1 MPQSGTKPNQLMVSP
16 AVVRLVKEASR
27 EEQLAALRGE
37 AALSLK
43 DLLTVYLFLFQSAD
57 RLVKEAVI
65 AALSATDSGELA
77 DLITAEG
84 ELHPKH
90 LELIARVRLEDVR
103 VVGALFKSPEITLP
117 TLINIATH
125 CRGPV
130 FALFASKQRL
140 LESAPELRAALI
152 ANPRVDA
159 ETKAHLGLP
168 VSPPVP
174 DPETL
179 PDDDG
184 DEVEVAGT
192 EAENDQVE
200 EDSVNLSKY
209 QQSLEMPVAEK
220 IKMGLTGDKE
230 WRSILIKE
238 ANKLVSAAVLKNP
251 RITDGEVLA
260 IAKNK
265 SSSEEL
271 IRLITLNNEWLKNY
285 EIKRALVM
293 HNRTP
298 LPKALRFMSILSEKD
313 IKTLAKSRDVSSV
326 LVNNAR
332 RILQAKE
339 QKGR

>member
-1 MPQSGTKPNQLMVSP
+1 MPQSGTKPHQLMVSP
-16 AVVRLVKEASR
+16 AVVRLIKEASR
-27 EEQLAALRGE
+27 DEQLAALRGE
-37 AALSLK
+37 ASLSLK
-43 DLLTVYLFLFQSAD
+43 DLMTVYLFLFQSAD
-57 RLVKEAVI
+57 RMVKDAVLD
-65 AALSATDSGELA
+65 ALSATDSGELA
-77 DLITAEG
+77 DLIAAEG

-103 VVGALFKSPEITLP
+103 VIAALLKSPEVTLP

-125 CRGPV
+125 CREPV
-130 FALFASKQRL
+130 FALFASKNRL
-140 LESAPELRAALI
+140 LESAPELREALI

-159 ETKAHLGLP
+159 ETKGHLGLP
-168 VSPPVP
+168 VPAPVSEL
-174 DPETL
+174 DSVA
-179 PDDDG
+179 DDE
-184 DEVEVAGT
+184 DEVE
-192 EAENDQVE
+192 AEGAETADDQVE

-230 WRSILIKE
+230 WRSILIKD

-271 IRLITLNNEWLKNY
+271 IRLITLNNDWLKNY
-285 EIKRALVM
+285 DIKRALVM

-298 LPKALRFMSILSEKD
+298 LPKALRFMGILSEKD
-313 IKTLAKSRDVSSV
+313 IKALAKSRDVSSV

-332 RILQAKE
+332 RILLAKE
-339 QKGR
+339 QKGK

>member
-1 MPQSGTKPNQLMVSP
+1 MPQSENRPNQLMVSP

-27 EEQLAALRGE
+27 EEQLAALHGE
-37 AALSLK
+37 TSLSLK

-57 RLVKEAVI
+57 RMVKDAVI
-65 AALSATDSGELA
+65 DALSATDSGELA
-77 DLITAEG
+77 DLISAEG

-103 VVGALFKSPEITLP
+103 VVGALLKSPDITLP
-117 TLINIATH
+117 TLINIAGH

-130 FALFASKQRL
+130 FALFASKKRL
-140 LESAPELRAALI
+140 LESCSELREALI
-152 ANPRVDA
+152 SNPRVDD
-159 ETKAHLGLP
+159 ETKNHLGLP
-168 VSPPVP
+168 VAAPTAEPDAEPEPVP
-174 DPETL
+174 DEGGEEPE
-179 PDDDG
+179 
-184 DEVEVAGT
+184 
-192 EAENDQVE
+192 E
-200 EDSVNLSKY
+200 EPINLSKY

-230 WRSILIKE
+230 WRNILIKE

-298 LPKALRFMSILSEKD
+298 LPKALRFMGILSERDLKS
-313 IKTLAKSRDVSSV
+313 LAKSRDVSSV

-332 RILQAKE
+332 RILLAKE
-339 QKGR
+339 RKGK

>member
-1 MPQSGTKPNQLMVSP
+1 MAQSGTKSNQLMVSP

-37 AALSLK
+37 TSLSLK

-57 RLVKEAVI
+57 RMVKDAVI
-65 AALSATDSGELA
+65 DALSATDSGELA
-77 DLITAEG
+77 DLIAAEG

-103 VVGALFKSPEITLP
+103 VIGALLKSPEITLP

-140 LESAPELRAALI
+140 LESSPELREALI

-168 VSPPVP
+168 VAALASEAESVP
-174 DPETL
+174 
-179 PDDDG
+179 DDG
-184 DEVEVAGT
+184 DEAAGS
-192 EAENDQVE
+192 EAADDQVE
-200 EDSVNLSKY
+200 EDPINLSKY

-285 EIKRALVM
+285 DIKRALVM

-313 IKTLAKSRDVSSV
+313 IKALAKSRDVSSV

-332 RILQAKE
+332 RILLAKE
-339 QKGR
+339 QKGK

>member
-1 MPQSGTKPNQLMVSP
+1 MPQSGNRPNQLMVSP
-16 AVVRLVKEASR
+16 AVVRLVKESSR
-27 EEQLAALRGE
+27 EEQLAALHGE
-37 AALSLK
+37 TSLSLK

-57 RLVKEAVI
+57 RMVKDAVI
-65 AALSATDSGELA
+65 DALSATDSGELA
-77 DLITAEG
+77 ELIAAEG

-103 VVGALFKSPEITLP
+103 VVGALLKSPDITLP
-117 TLINIATH
+117 TLINIAGH

-130 FALFASKQRL
+130 FALFASKKRL
-140 LESAPELRAALI
+140 LESCSELREALI
-152 ANPRVDA
+152 TNLRVDD
-159 ETKAHLGLP
+159 ETKDHLGLP
-168 VSPPVP
+168 VAAPAAEPDAEPQPVP
-174 DPETL
+174 DEGGEET
-179 PDDDG
+179 
-184 DEVEVAGT
+184 
-192 EAENDQVE
+192 E
-200 EDSVNLSKY
+200 EEPINLSKY

-230 WRSILIKE
+230 WRNILIKE

-298 LPKALRFMSILSEKD
+298 LPKALRFMGILSERDLKS
-313 IKTLAKSRDVSSV
+313 LAKSRDVSSV

-332 RILQAKE
+332 RILLAKE
-339 QKGR
+339 RKGR

>member
-1 MPQSGTKPNQLMVSP
+1 MVQSATKSNQLMVSP

-37 AALSLK
+37 TPLSLK

-57 RLVKEAVI
+57 RMVKEAVLD
-65 AALSATDSGELA
+65 ALSAVDSGELA
-77 DLITAEG
+77 DIIAAEG

-103 VVGALFKSPEITLP
+103 VIGALLKSSEITGP
-117 TLINIATH
+117 TLVNIATH

-140 LESAPELRAALI
+140 LESSPELREALI

-159 ETKAHLGLP
+159 ETKAQLGLP
-168 VSPPVP
+168 VSPPMPEAESVP
-174 DPETL
+174 DA
-179 PDDDG
+179 G
-184 DEVEVAGT
+184 DEVAGT
-192 EAENDQVE
+192 EAEDDQVE
-200 EDSVNLSKY
+200 EDPVNLSKY

-285 EIKRALVM
+285 DIKRALVM

-313 IKTLAKSRDVSSV
+313 IKALAKSRDVSSV

-332 RILQAKE
+332 RILLAKE
-339 QKGR
+339 QKGK

>member
-1 MPQSGTKPNQLMVSP
+1 MPKSATKPNQLMVSP

-57 RLVKEAVI
+57 RMVKEAVI
-65 AALSATDSGELA
+65 EALSATDSAELA
-77 DLITAEG
+77 DLIAAEG

-103 VVGALFKSPEITLP
+103 VIGALLKSPDITGP
-117 TLINIATH
+117 TLINIASH

-140 LESAPELRAALI
+140 LESAPELREALI

-159 ETKAHLGLP
+159 ETKAQLGLVVP
-168 VSPPVP
+168 IPESEADSPA
-174 DPETL
+174 
-179 PDDDG
+179 DDG
-184 DEVEVAGT
+184 DEVADAES
-192 EAENDQVE
+192 EAED
-200 EDSVNLSKY
+200 DPVNLSKY

-298 LPKALRFMSILSEKD
+298 LPKALRFMGILSERDLKS
-313 IKTLAKSRDVSSV
+313 LAKSRDVSSV

-332 RILQAKE
+332 RILLAKE

>member
-1 MPQSGTKPNQLMVSP
+1 MPQSGTKPHQLMVSP
-16 AVVRLVKEASR
+16 AVVRLIKEASR
-27 EEQLAALRGE
+27 DEQLAALRGE
-37 AALSLK
+37 ASLSLK
-43 DLLTVYLFLFQSAD
+43 DLMTVYLFLFQSAD
-57 RLVKEAVI
+57 RMVKDAVLD
-65 AALSATDSGELA
+65 ALSATDSGELA
-77 DLITAEG
+77 DLIAAEG

-103 VVGALFKSPEITLP
+103 VIAALLKSPEVTLP

-125 CRGPV
+125 CREPV
-130 FALFASKQRL
+130 FALFASKNRL
-140 LESAPELRAALI
+140 LESAPELREALI

-168 VSPPVP
+168 VPAPVSEL
-174 DPETL
+174 DSVA
-179 PDDDG
+179 DDG
-184 DEVEVAGT
+184 DEVE
-192 EAENDQVE
+192 AEGAETADDQVE

-230 WRSILIKE
+230 WRSILIKD

-271 IRLITLNNEWLKNY
+271 IRLITLNNDWLKNY
-285 EIKRALVM
+285 DIKRALVM

-298 LPKALRFMSILSEKD
+298 LPKALRFMGILSEKD
-313 IKTLAKSRDVSSV
+313 IKALAKSRDVSSV

-332 RILQAKE
+332 RILLAKE
-339 QKGR
+339 QKGK

>member
-1 MPQSGTKPNQLMVSP
+1 MPQSATKPNQLMVSP
-16 AVVRLVKEASR
+16 AVVRLVKEASH

-57 RLVKEAVI
+57 RMTREAVI
-65 AALSATDSGELA
+65 EALSATDSGELA
-77 DLITAEG
+77 DLIAAEG

-103 VVGALFKSPEITLP
+103 VIGALLKSPDITGP

-140 LESAPELRAALI
+140 LESAPELREALI

-159 ETKAHLGLP
+159 ETKTQLGLVVP
-168 VSPPVP
+168 IPESEADSPA
-174 DPETL
+174 
-179 PDDDG
+179 DDG
-184 DEVEVAGT
+184 DEVADAGAVA
-192 EAENDQVE
+192 
-200 EDSVNLSKY
+200 EDDPVNLSKY

-332 RILQAKE
+332 RILLAKE
-339 QKGR
+339 QKGK

>member
-1 MPQSGTKPNQLMVSP
+1 MPRAGTKPHQLMVSP

-27 EEQLAALRGE
+27 EEQLAVLRGQ
-37 AALSLK
+37 ASLPLK

-57 RLVKEAVI
+57 RMVKDAVI
-65 AALSATDSGELA
+65 DALSATDSGELA
-77 DLITAEG
+77 DLIAAEG

-103 VVGALFKSPEITLP
+103 VIGALLKSPEITLP

-130 FALFASKQRL
+130 FALFASKHRL
-140 LESAPELRAALI
+140 LESSPELREALI
-152 ANPRVDA
+152 ANPRIDA
-159 ETKAHLGLP
+159 ETKAHFGLP
-168 VSPPVP
+168 LPAPVP
-174 DPETL
+174 EL
-179 PDDDG
+179 VSEDG
-184 DEVEVAGT
+184 GEGEAAGF
-192 EAENDQVE
+192 EAEDGKVE

-313 IKTLAKSRDVSSV
+313 IKTLAKSRDVSAV

-332 RILQAKE
+332 RILLAKE

>member
-1 MPQSGTKPNQLMVSP
+1 MVSP

-27 EEQLAALRGE
+27 EEQLAALHGE
-37 AALSLK
+37 TSLSLK

-57 RLVKEAVI
+57 RMVKDAVI
-65 AALSATDSGELA
+65 DALSATDSGELA
-77 DLITAEG
+77 DLIAAEG

-103 VVGALFKSPEITLP
+103 VIGALLKSPGITMP
-117 TLINIATH
+117 TLINIAGH

-130 FALFASKQRL
+130 FALFASKKRL
-140 LESAPELRAALI
+140 LESCPELRESLI
-152 ANPRVDA
+152 TNPRVDD
-159 ETKAHLGLP
+159 ETKDHLGLP
-168 VSPPVP
+168 TAAAAAEADAEPVP
-174 DPETL
+174 DEG
-179 PDDDG
+179 G
-184 DEVEVAGT
+184 DEP
-192 EAENDQVE
+192 E
-200 EDSVNLSKY
+200 EEPVNLSKY

-285 EIKRALVM
+285 DIKRALVM

-313 IKTLAKSRDVSSV
+313 IKALAKSRDVSSV

-332 RILQAKE
+332 RILLAKE
-339 QKGR
+339 QKGK